1 MNREEKLVVRAEI
14 LITRLAANRLGFESI
29 PYMLIGNFFVEIARG
44 VWTALVRRV

>member
-1 MNREEKLVVRAEI
+1 MNREEKMVVGAEI

-29 PYMLIGNFFVEIARG
+29 PYMLIGNFFVDIARG